1 MLLAG
6 RCFAPLS
13 KWQQKEYWL
22 KFLIW
27 GKNVGNKQVSFLFQS
42 EASELNIYIKW
53 KSMQKNLSEEQ
64 RQRDQCPAIE
74 WVLDNQEVKSEEK
87 ILSLLPRSAKWN
99 ENAIH
104 SLWEVQVKIN
114 DLRSRNER
122 TDGRTDR
129 LETLANVR
137 RNQLDRDVDAMKS
150 CQNQIWLKPSAA
162 GALFAAMRSLIG
174 AS

>member
-27 GKNVGNKQVSFLFQS
+27 GKNVGNKQVLFLFQS

-64 RQRDQCPAIE
+64 RQRDQCPSIE
-74 WVLDNQEVKSEEK
+74 WVLDNQEVKKKCYSLFLRSASEMRKLRNREVKFLKNSRK
-87 ILSLLPRSAKWN
+87 ILENPDCYWYLYYMRCFKHFLDILEVGSQLPRVLFW
-99 ENAIH
+99 
-104 SLWEVQVKIN
+104 
-114 DLRSRNER
+114 
-122 TDGRTDR
+122 
-129 LETLANVR
+129 
-137 RNQLDRDVDAMKS
+137 
-150 CQNQIWLKPSAA
+150 
-162 GALFAAMRSLIG
+162 ALFWAL
-174 AS
+174 

>member
-104 SLWEVQVKIN
+104 SFREVQVKKMAGNWDQEVKVKWKSFEIEKWN
-114 DLRSRNER
+114 FSRIVENF
-122 TDGRTDR
+122 
-129 LETLANVR
+129 
-137 RNQLDRDVDAMKS
+137 LDFK
-150 CQNQIWLKPSAA
+150 N
-162 GALFAAMRSLIG
+162 
-174 AS
+174 

>member
-87 ILSLLPRSAKWN
+87 ILSLLPRILFMKLGVIFHSFFSSRKRVKNFHFSLFENWKWN
-99 ENAIH
+99 KNYSISRRESSKKISRILDYRDSYLIFVTGTTGGACVNFFC
-104 SLWEVQVKIN
+104 QV
-114 DLRSRNER
+114 
-122 TDGRTDR
+122 
-129 LETLANVR
+129 
-137 RNQLDRDVDAMKS
+137 
-150 CQNQIWLKPSAA
+150 
-162 GALFAAMRSLIG
+162 
-174 AS
+174 